1 LSTFNKDYTQYL
13 VWEPE
18 EGLRGMN
25 KSPLEVNPDSKY
37 DDKMTKIFSKVFELI
52 DIVRSHGMDELLHE
66 YL

>member
-1 LSTFNKDYTQYL
+1 MNYLKDL
-13 VWEPE
+13 VHY
-18 EGLRGMN
+18 RGMN